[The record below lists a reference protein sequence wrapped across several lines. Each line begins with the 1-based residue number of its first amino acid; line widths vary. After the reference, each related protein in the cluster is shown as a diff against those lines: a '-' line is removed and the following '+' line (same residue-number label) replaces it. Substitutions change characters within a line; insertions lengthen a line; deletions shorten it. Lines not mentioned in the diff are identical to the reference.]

1 MPPSKPVAL
10 RIPAIGVDTSRLVEL
25 EVDSSGRL
33 QAPQDFDAAG
43 WYSGGPTPGEFGPA
57 VIGGHVDSKRGP
69 AVFYRLGALQ
79 KGDRVDVTRA
89 DRSTARFVIDRV
101 ARYSK
106 AQFPTAAVYGN
117 TTDRAELRLI
127 TCGGA
132 FDQTTGHY
140 VDNIVVFGHLVHA

>member
-1 MPPSKPVAL
+1 MV
-10 RIPAIGVDTSRLVEL
+10 
-25 EVDSSGRL
+25 
-33 QAPQDFDAAG
+33 
-43 WYSGGPTPGEFGPA
+43 
-57 VIGGHVDSKRGP
+57 P

-89 DRSTARFVIDRV
+89 DRSTARFVIDTV

-140 VDNIVVFGHLVHA
+140 VDNIVAFGHLVHN